1 MTGKLSDYE
10 KIVGREIIEE
20 IYLLAEK
27 VRGKKVKMVNSTA
40 VGGGVAEI
48 LAKTVPIFNELGI
61 ETKWDVIKGSESF
74 FSVTKSFHNALH
86 GIKVDIK
93 KEMFDVYNESNEA
106 NAAELS
112 FEEDVIIIHDPQPAA
127 LIKKKEKGKGKWV
140 WRCHIDI
147 SHPDM
152 RVWQFLE
159 EFIGKYDASIF
170 SSPSFAK
177 PLPILQYLIYP
188 AIDPLSDKNKELPDH
203 IVNRVLRKYNISN
216 EKPIITQISRFDRL
230 KDPTGVIEAYKMAKR
245 HVDCQLVL
253 AGGGA
258 TDDPEA
264 GDILVK
270 VRERSKDDPDIHILE
285 LPAFSD
291 LEINALQRA
300 SDIIIQKS
308 IREGFGLTVT
318 EALWKGK
325 PVIGS
330 AVGGIP
336 LQIKHNLTGVLV
348 HSVEGCAYQIRYLL
362 SNPDF
367 AARLGQYG
375 REIVREKFLI
385 TRIIRNYILLLIA
398 LDNPGKSVIELW

>member
-1 MTGKLSDYE
+1 MTGKLLDYE
-10 KIVGREIIEE
+10 KIVGRETIGE

-27 VRGKKVKMVNSTA
+27 VRGKTMKMVNSTA
-40 VGGGVAEI
+40 VGGGVAEM
-48 LAKTVPIFNELGI
+48 LAKTVPIFNDLGI
-61 ETKWDVIKGSESF
+61 KTKWDVIKGQESF

-93 KEMFDVYNESNEA
+93 KEMFDIYNETNEI
-106 NAAELS
+106 NAAELN
-112 FEEDVIIIHDPQPAA
+112 FDEDVIIIHDPQPAA
-127 LIKKKEKGKGKWV
+127 LIKKKEEGKNKWV

-147 SHPDM
+147 SHPDV

-203 IVNRVLRKYNISN
+203 TINRVLRKYNISN
-216 EKPIITQISRFDRL
+216 KKPIITQISRFDRL

-245 HVDCQLVL
+245 HVDCQLIL
-253 AGGGA
+253 GGGGA

-264 GDILVK
+264 GDVLAK

-285 LPAFSD
+285 LPPFSD
-291 LEINALQRA
+291 LDINALQQA

-318 EALWKGK
+318 EGLWKGK

-330 AVGGIP
+330 ATGGIP
-336 LQIKHNLTGVLV
+336 LQIKHNLTGILV

-398 LDNPGKSVIELW
+398 LDNPEKSVIELW